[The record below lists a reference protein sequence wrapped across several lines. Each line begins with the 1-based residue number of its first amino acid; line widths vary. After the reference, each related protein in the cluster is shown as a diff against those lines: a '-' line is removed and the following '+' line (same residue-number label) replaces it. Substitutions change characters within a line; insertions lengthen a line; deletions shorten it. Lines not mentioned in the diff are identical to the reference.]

1 LLKNSFEEHPHHLTR
16 RPFSE
21 FLPPGH
27 HRDTVDYQTFAIAFG
42 VLIFRS
48 RPAGLALTG
57 LAVLIGFARV
67 RTGVHYPSD
76 ILAAAPVA
84 AIATAGVMEPGW

>member
-27 HRDTVDYQTFAIAFG
+27 QPDTVDYQLFK
-42 VLIFRS
+42 LINAE
-48 RPAGLALTG
+48 AGRWAL
-57 LAVLIGFARV
+57 LDDLMRFSAVDLLYV
-67 RTGVHYPSD
+67 KHP
-76 ILAAAPVA
+76 
-84 AIATAGVMEPGW
+84 